1 MPLKPS
7 NGAADVPT
15 VQKWLIPFTPA
26 RRIKSARRFPSPFKN
41 TSIRTGTC
49 ASTRTCNSLAD
60 AEVGDREMI
69 TRAARGW
76 HLRIARLS
84 WITVIVIG
92 VRKWPAKSFTLN
104 GAERS
109 SDQFQDIAT
118 SSRSSMIIVVMQRR
132 CMISEP
138 S

>member
-15 VQKWLIPFTPA
+15 IQKWLIPFTPA
-26 RRIKSARRFPSPFKN
+26 RWIKSARRFPSPFKN
-41 TSIRTGTC
+41 TSIRTGTR

-60 AEVGDREMI
+60 AEDWEMI

-76 HLRIARLS
+76 RLRIARLS

-109 SDQFQDIAT
+109 SDQFEDIAT